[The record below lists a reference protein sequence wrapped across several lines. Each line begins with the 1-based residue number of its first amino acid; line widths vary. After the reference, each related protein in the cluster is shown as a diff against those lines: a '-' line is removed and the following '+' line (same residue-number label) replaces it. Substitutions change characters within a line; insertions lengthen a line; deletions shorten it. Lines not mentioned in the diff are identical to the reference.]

1 MILGTN
7 EFSVATGI
15 FVYPNP
21 SDEIIHIKVPVSVKI
36 ETVKIYNVLG
46 QLVQEQDFSESID
59 ISKLSEGMHFIYFET
74 NYGSIHKTLI
84 KR

>member
-7 EFSVATGI
+7 EFSLATRI

-21 SDEIIHIKVPVSVKI
+21 SEGIVHINVPNFVEIESIKIH
-36 ETVKIYNVLG
+36 YVLG
-46 QLVQEQDFSESID
+46 QLVKEQYFSETINITEFSTGI
-59 ISKLSEGMHFIYFET
+59 HFIYFET
-74 NYGSIHKTLI
+74 NYGRIHKTLV